1 MAIRSVLIEQNPH
14 RPLCIRC
21 SYNNLL
27 WHLLWYDWQAMPYYT
42 TYTQWIPA
50 DCIYQNR
57 VIIASCQLSYTHIHT
72 YIYHAI
78 ACIHLYKLLFL
89 NGWLFFSIVFVE
101 GIKVFALDLFYALG
115 ARLDVVFLQLK
126 SLCYQNLVLF
136 IWYPSCVPCQ
146 NWNKWIAR
154 ICLTISAVW
163 YNYVTYSSLSECVMA
178 AVPIFFLSVSSR
190 FQL

>member
-1 MAIRSVLIEQNPH
+1 MAFAVIRLTSYAILYHLHSVDSSGL
-14 RPLCIRC
+14 
-21 SYNNLL
+21 
-27 WHLLWYDWQAMPYYT
+27 HLPKPCNYCELPT
-42 TYTQWIPA
+42 I
-50 DCIYQNR
+50 
-57 VIIASCQLSYTHIHT
+57 IHT
-72 YIYHAI
+72 HTYIHIYHAI
-78 ACIHLYKLLFL
+78 ACIYLYKLLFL
-89 NGWLFFSIVFVE
+89 NGLLFFNRLLVE

-136 IWYPSCVPCQ
+136 IWYPSCALCQ

-178 AVPIFFLSVSSR
+178 AVPIFFFLFARGSSYN
-190 FQL
+190 LIPVGHPYIG